1 MRGEFRSHNAVRHR
15 SQRLL
20 AMTERFLCVAAIQN
34 RSFPGTQ
41 RTEVEFSIFLVEYL
55 WYRSSDV
62 IGGEHDQR
70 IQKS

>member
-1 MRGEFRSHNAVRHR
+1 
-15 SQRLL
+15 
-20 AMTERFLCVAAIQN
+20 MTERFLCVAAIQN